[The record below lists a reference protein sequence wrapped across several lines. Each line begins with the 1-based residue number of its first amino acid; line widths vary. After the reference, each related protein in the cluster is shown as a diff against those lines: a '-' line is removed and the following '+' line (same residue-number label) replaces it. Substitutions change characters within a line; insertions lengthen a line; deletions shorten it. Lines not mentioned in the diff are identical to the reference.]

1 MEATHPYAIKK
12 QRKKCPYYLNGSFP
26 MSVLAP
32 DDVPD
37 DVAEEEG
44 GVRLGRVPG
53 GGRGDAGRV
62 GAVDGEVD
70 HLHLKYFQ
78 GGGQSLTGER
88 HAASLLPPSFYL
100 HSTCPPPSKTRSNCQ
115 TSELN
120 IIQSILGILLNELII
135 LV

>member
-1 MEATHPYAIKK
+1 M
-12 QRKKCPYYLNGSFP
+12 R
-26 MSVLAP
+26 VLAP

-44 GVRLGRVPG
+44 GVRRGRVAGLAG
-53 GGRGDAGRV
+53 GGGGG

-100 HSTCPPPSKTRSNCQ
+100 PSTCPLCPPPSETCSNCR

-120 IIQSILGILLNELII
+120 IIQSILGILLYELII
-135 LV
+135 LVCDIIVKLN